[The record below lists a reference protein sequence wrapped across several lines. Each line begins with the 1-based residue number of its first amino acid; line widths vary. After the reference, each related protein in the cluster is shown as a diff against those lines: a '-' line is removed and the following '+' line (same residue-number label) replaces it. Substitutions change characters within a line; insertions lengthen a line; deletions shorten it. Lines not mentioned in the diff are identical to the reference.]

1 MIFIF
6 GVGPTYSISRL
17 RPISQTLKVQSMQ
30 ELWSKVID
38 SLKER
43 VGQQNFDIWIK
54 PIHLIS
60 MEGEMVELEVPN
72 RFFKEWI
79 NEHYSRHIKD
89 VFSFV
94 TEKPCH
100 LQFRI
105 RNEKMNEKD
114 LIPSPLQS
122 NGPQT
127 IHPSQTVFNPKYTFD
142 HFVVGASNQF
152 ANAACL
158 AVANLPGKNYNPLFI
173 YGGVGLGKT
182 HLLHAIGSH
191 IIQHRILPEVKKICY
206 LSSEEFTNELINSLR
221 YEKMDEFRNKFRRMD
236 ILLIDDIQFIA
247 GKERTQA
254 EFFHTFNSI
263 YEARKQIVVTSDKF
277 PKDIPN
283 FEERLRS
290 RFEWGLIA
298 DIQPPDI
305 ETKVA
310 ILRKKAENEDIPLP
324 NDVAFFLASQ
334 IDSNIRVLEGSLIRI
349 GAFSSLTQTPI
360 DIQMAKEVLKNIIK
374 PKDELI
380 SIDII
385 QKTVASFFNMKISD
399 LKAKRKNQGYVLP
412 RQIAIYLC
420 RKFTNTS
427 LLEIGE
433 KFGGKDHSTVLHS
446 IKKVEGKMAKEVSF
460 KEMIDKL
467 QDQIKS

>member
-1 MIFIF
+1 MEEI
-6 GVGPTYSISRL
+6 
-17 RPISQTLKVQSMQ
+17 
-30 ELWSKVID
+30 WSKVID

-54 PIHLIS
+54 PIRFIS
-60 MEGEMVELEVPN
+60 MDGEMVELEVPN

-79 NEHYSRHIKD
+79 NEHYSPYIKEAL
-89 VFSFV
+89 SLL
-94 TEKPCH
+94 TQKPCH
-100 LQFRI
+100 LQFQI
-105 RNEKMNEKD
+105 RSEKMNEKEPISS
-114 LIPSPLQS
+114 LLPSYETQAL
-122 NGPQT
+122 
-127 IHPSQTVFNPKYTFD
+127 PSFQPISNPKYTFD

-158 AVANLPGKNYNPLFI
+158 AVANLPAKNYNPLFI

-182 HLLHAIGSH
+182 HLLHAIANH
-191 IIQHRILPEVKKICY
+191 ILQHRVLPDAKKICY
-206 LSSEEFTNELINSLR
+206 ISSEEFTNELINSIR

-254 EFFHTFNSI
+254 EFFHTFNSL

-310 ILRKKAENEDIPLP
+310 ILRKKAEIENISIP

-334 IDSNIRVLEGSLIRI
+334 IDSNIRMLEGSLIRI
-349 GAFSSLTQTPI
+349 GAFASLTKTPI
-360 DIQMAKEVLKNIIK
+360 DIQLAKEVLKNIIK
-374 PKDELI
+374 PKEELI
-380 SIDII
+380 SIDTI
-385 QKTVASFFNMKISD
+385 QKVVASFYNIKISD
-399 LKAKRKNQGYVLP
+399 LKVKKKYKGYVIP
-412 RQIAIYLC
+412 RQIAMYFS
-420 RKFTNTS
+420 RKLTNAS

-446 IKKVEGKMAKEVSF
+446 IKKVEERVSQDPSF
-460 KEMIDKL
+460 KEIIENL
-467 QDQIKS
+467 NSRIKS

>member
-1 MIFIF
+1 M
-6 GVGPTYSISRL
+6 
-17 RPISQTLKVQSMQ
+17 
-30 ELWSKVID
+30 EDLWSKVTV

-43 VGQQNFDIWIK
+43 IGPQNFDIWIK
-54 PIHLIS
+54 PIHFIS
-60 MEGEMVELEVPN
+60 LEGEKVELEVPN

-79 NEHYSRHIKD
+79 NEHYSPYIKEAL
-89 VFSFV
+89 SLL
-94 TEKPCH
+94 TQKPCH

-105 RNEKMNEKD
+105 QNEKMNEKAS
-114 LIPSPLQS
+114 ISF
-122 NGPQT
+122 
-127 IHPSQTVFNPKYTFD
+127 PSQTHPSLSSHTSQPIFSPKYTFD

-158 AVANLPGKNYNPLFI
+158 AVANLPAKNYNPLFI

-182 HLLHAIGSH
+182 HLLNAIGNH
-191 IIQHRILPEVKKICY
+191 IIQNRIFPDVKKIFY
-206 LSSEEFTNELINSLR
+206 TSAEEFTNELINSIR
-221 YEKMDEFRNKFRRMD
+221 YEKMDEFRNKFRKMD

-254 EFFHTFNSI
+254 EFFHTFNSL

-310 ILRKKAENEDIPLP
+310 ILRKKAENEKIDLP

-334 IDSNIRVLEGSLIRI
+334 IDSNIRMLEGCLIRI
-349 GAFSSLTQTPI
+349 GAFASLTQTPI
-360 DIQMAKEVLKNIIK
+360 DLSSAKEVLKNIIK
-374 PKDELI
+374 PKEEFI
-380 SIDII
+380 STDMI
-385 QKTVASFFNMKISD
+385 QKVVSNYFNIKISD
-399 LKAKRKNQGYVLP
+399 FKVKRKNKGYVIP
-412 RQIAIYLC
+412 RQIAIYFS
-420 RKFTNTS
+420 RKLTNSS
-427 LLEIGE
+427 LIEIGE
-433 KFGGKDHSTVLHS
+433 KFGGKDHSTVIHS
-446 IKKVEGKMAKEVSF
+446 IKKVEEKMSTDLSF
-460 KEMIDKL
+460 KELIENL
-467 QDQIKS
+467 QGRIKS

>member
-1 MIFIF
+1 MEEI
-6 GVGPTYSISRL
+6 
-17 RPISQTLKVQSMQ
+17 
-30 ELWSKVID
+30 WSKVID

-54 PIHLIS
+54 PIHFIS
-60 MEGEMVELEVPN
+60 MDGEIVELEVPN

-79 NEHYSRHIKD
+79 NEHYSPHIKEA
-89 VFSFV
+89 FSFL
-94 TEKPCH
+94 TQKPCH
-100 LQFRI
+100 LQFQI
-105 RNEKMNEKD
+105 RSEKMNEKEPISS
-114 LIPSPLQS
+114 LLPSYETQAL
-122 NGPQT
+122 
-127 IHPSQTVFNPKYTFD
+127 PSFQPISNPKYTFD

-158 AVANLPGKNYNPLFI
+158 AVANLPAKNYNPLFI

-182 HLLHAIGSH
+182 HLLHAIANH
-191 IIQHRILPEVKKICY
+191 ILQHRVLPDAKKICY
-206 LSSEEFTNELINSLR
+206 ISSEEFTNELINSIR

-254 EFFHTFNSI
+254 EFFHTFNSL

-277 PKDIPN
+277 PKDIPH

-310 ILRKKAENEDIPLP
+310 ILKKKAETENISIP

-334 IDSNIRVLEGSLIRI
+334 IDSNIRMLEGSLIRI
-349 GAFSSLTQTPI
+349 GAFASLTKTPI
-360 DIQMAKEVLKNIIK
+360 DIQLAKEVLKNIIK
-374 PKDELI
+374 PKEELI
-380 SIDII
+380 SIDTI
-385 QKTVASFFNMKISD
+385 QKVVANFFNIKISD
-399 LKAKRKNQGYVLP
+399 LKVKRKHKGYLIP
-412 RQIAIYLC
+412 RQIAMYLS
-420 RKFTNTS
+420 RKLTNAS
-427 LLEIGE
+427 LVEIGE

-446 IKKVEGKMAKEVSF
+446 IKKVEERASKEPSF
-460 KEMIDKL
+460 KEMVENL
-467 QDQIKS
+467 HGQIKS

>member
-1 MIFIF
+1 M
-6 GVGPTYSISRL
+6 
-17 RPISQTLKVQSMQ
+17 
-30 ELWSKVID
+30 EDLWSKVID
-38 SLKER
+38 SLKDR

-54 PIHLIS
+54 PIHFIS
-60 MEGEMVELEVPN
+60 MEGENVELEVPN

-79 NEHYSRHIKD
+79 NEHYSPHLRD
-89 VFSFV
+89 AFSFL
-94 TEKPCH
+94 TQKPCH

-114 LIPSPLQS
+114 FILPPLQS
-122 NGPQT
+122 NDSKS
-127 IHPSQTVFNPKYTFD
+127 IPSFQPIFNPKYTFD

-158 AVANLPGKNYNPLFI
+158 AVANSPAKNYNPLFI

-182 HLLHAIGSH
+182 HLLYAIGNH
-191 IIQHRILPEVKKICY
+191 IVQHRVLPDVKKVCY

-254 EFFHTFNSI
+254 EFFHTFNSL

-310 ILRKKAENEDIPLP
+310 ILKKKAEIENISLP

-349 GAFSSLTQTPI
+349 GAFASLTKTPV
-360 DIQMAKEVLKNIIK
+360 DIQFAKEVLKNIIK
-374 PKDELI
+374 PKEELI
-380 SIDII
+380 SIDVI
-385 QKTVASFFNMKISD
+385 QKVVSNFFNIKISD
-399 LKAKRKNQGYVLP
+399 FKVKRKNKGYVFP
-412 RQIAIYLC
+412 RQVAMYLC
-420 RKFTNTS
+420 RKLTNAS

-446 IKKVEGKMAKEVSF
+446 IKKVEEKISKETSF
-460 KEMIDKL
+460 KETVENL
-467 QDQIKS
+467 QGRIKS

>member
-1 MIFIF
+1 M
-6 GVGPTYSISRL
+6 
-17 RPISQTLKVQSMQ
+17 
-30 ELWSKVID
+30 EDLWSKVID

-54 PIHLIS
+54 PIHFLS
-60 MEGEMVELEVPN
+60 TDGERVELEVPN

-79 NEHYSRHIKD
+79 NEHYAHHIRD
-89 VFSFV
+89 AFSLF

-100 LQFRI
+100 LQMQI
-105 RNEKMNEKD
+105 RSDKTNDRES
-114 LIPSPLQS
+114 ILQAS
-122 NGPQT
+122 QELD
-127 IHPSQTVFNPKYTFD
+127 SQTTHSFQPLFNPKYTFEN
-142 HFVVGASNQF
+142 FVVGASNQF

-158 AVANLPGKNYNPLFI
+158 AVANLPAKNYNPLFI

-182 HLLHAIGSH
+182 HLLNAIGNYIVH
-191 IIQHRILPEVKKICY
+191 HRVLPDVRKISY
-206 LSSEEFTNELINSLR
+206 TSSEEFTNELINSLR
-221 YEKMDEFRNKFRRMD
+221 YEKMEEFRNKFRKMD
-236 ILLIDDIQFIA
+236 ILLIDDIQFIS

-254 EFFHTFNSI
+254 EFFHTFNSL

-310 ILRKKAENEDIPLP
+310 ILRKKAESENILLP

-334 IDSNIRVLEGSLIRI
+334 IDSNIRILEGSLIRI
-349 GAFSSLTQTPI
+349 GAFASLTKTPI
-360 DIQMAKEVLKNIIK
+360 DTHLAKEVLKNIIK
-374 PKDELI
+374 PKEELI
-380 SIDII
+380 SIDLV
-385 QKTVASFFNMKISD
+385 QKVVSSYFNIKISD
-399 LKAKRKNQGYVLP
+399 LKVKRKYKGYVVP
-412 RQIAIYLC
+412 RQVAMYLS
-420 RKFTNTS
+420 RKLTSSS

-446 IKKVEGKMAKEVSF
+446 IKRVEEKILSDTSF
-460 KEMIDKL
+460 RDIVENL
-467 QDQIKS
+467 QGRIKS

>member
-1 MIFIF
+1 MVWF
-6 GVGPTYSISRL
+6 
-17 RPISQTLKVQSMQ
+17 ME
-30 ELWSKVID
+30 ELWSKVLD

-43 VGQQNFDIWIK
+43 VGHQNFEIWIK
-54 PIHLIS
+54 PIHLVSIRD
-60 MEGEMVELEVPN
+60 EFVELEVPN
-72 RFFKEWI
+72 RFFKEWVS
-79 NEHYSRHIKD
+79 EHYSLQIREALNSIIQ
-89 VFSFV
+89 
-94 TEKPCH
+94 KPCH

-105 RNEKMNEKD
+105 KNDHPHERDLNRPVPTYQEIPMNQ
-114 LIPSPLQS
+114 PF
-122 NGPQT
+122 QT
-127 IHPSQTVFNPKYTFD
+127 LFNPKYTFD
-142 HFVVGASNQF
+142 NFVVGAGNQF

-158 AVANLPGKNYNPLFI
+158 AVANLPAKNYNPLFL

-182 HLLHAIGSH
+182 HLLHAIGNH
-191 IIQHRILPEVKKICY
+191 IIQNRILPDVKKVCY
-206 LSSEEFTNELINSLR
+206 LSSEEFTNELINCLK

-254 EFFHTFNSI
+254 EFFHTFNSL

-310 ILRKKAENEDIPLP
+310 ILKKKAEIESIPLP

-349 GAFSSLTQTPI
+349 GAFASLTQTPI

-374 PKDELI
+374 PKEEFV
-380 SIDII
+380 SIEAI
-385 QKTVASFFNMKISD
+385 QKVVSNFYNMKISD
-399 LKAKRKNQGYVLP
+399 LKLKRKFKGYVLP
-412 RQIAIYLC
+412 RQVAMYLS
-420 RKFTNTS
+420 RKLTSAS

-433 KFGGKDHSTVLHS
+433 KFGGKDHSTVIHS
-446 IKKVEGKMAKEVSF
+446 IKKVEERMDKEPSF
-460 KEMIDKL
+460 KEMIENLISK
-467 QDQIKS
+467 IKS

>member
-1 MIFIF
+1 MEDLW
-6 GVGPTYSISRL
+6 P
-17 RPISQTLKVQSMQ
+17 KVT
-30 ELWSKVID
+30 D
-38 SLKER
+38 ALKEK

-54 PIHLIS
+54 PIHFVS
-60 MEGEMVELEVPN
+60 QEGGKVELEVPN

-79 NEHYSRHIKD
+79 SEHYSIQIKD
-89 VFSFV
+89 VISLL
-94 TEKPCH
+94 TQMPCQ
-100 LQFRI
+100 LQFQI
-105 RNEKMNEKD
+105 RNEKINGKEPISYPLPNNE
-114 LIPSPLQS
+114 PLVLHSIQ
-122 NGPQT
+122 P
-127 IHPSQTVFNPKYTFD
+127 IFNPKYTFD

-152 ANAACL
+152 AHAACL
-158 AVANLPGKNYNPLFI
+158 AVADLPAKNYNPLFI

-182 HLLHAIGSH
+182 HLLHAIGNH
-191 IIQHRILPEVKKICY
+191 IVQHRILPDMRKICY
-206 LSSEEFTNELINSLR
+206 ISSEEFTNELINSLR

-254 EFFHTFNSI
+254 EFFHTFNSL

-310 ILRKKAENEDIPLP
+310 ILRKKAEMENISLP

-349 GAFSSLTQTPI
+349 GAFASLTKTPI
-360 DIQMAKEVLKNIIK
+360 DIQLAKEVLKNIIK
-374 PKDELI
+374 PKEEFV
-380 SIDII
+380 SIDLV
-385 QKTVASFFNMKISD
+385 QKVVSNFYNIKISD
-399 LKAKRKNQGYVLP
+399 LKVKKKYKGYVLP
-412 RQIAIYLC
+412 RQIAMYLS
-420 RKFTNTS
+420 RKLTNAS
-427 LLEIGE
+427 LVEIGD

-446 IKKVEGKMAKEVSF
+446 IKKIEEKISKEDSF
-460 KEMIDKL
+460 KEMVENL
-467 QDQIKS
+467 RSQIKS

>member
-1 MIFIF
+1 MEDI
-6 GVGPTYSISRL
+6 
-17 RPISQTLKVQSMQ
+17 
-30 ELWSKVID
+30 WSNVIG

-43 VGQQNFDIWIK
+43 VGSQNFDIWIK
-54 PIHLIS
+54 PIHFVSL
-60 MEGEMVELEVPN
+60 EGEKVELEVPN

-79 NEHYSRHIKD
+79 NEHYSPQIKEAI
-89 VFSFV
+89 SFF
-94 TEKPCH
+94 TQKPCQ

-105 RNEKMNEKD
+105 RNDRIGDRDFIQYPMQGGD
-114 LIPSPLQS
+114 LPVSPSFQP
-122 NGPQT
+122 
-127 IHPSQTVFNPKYTFD
+127 IFNPKYTFEN
-142 HFVVGASNQF
+142 FVVGASNQF

-158 AVANLPGKNYNPLFI
+158 AVANLPAKNYNPLFI

-182 HLLHAIGSH
+182 HLLHAIGNH
-191 IIQHRILPEVKKICY
+191 ILKHRILPDMRKICY
-206 LSSEEFTNELINSLR
+206 ISSEEFTNELINSLR

-236 ILLIDDIQFIA
+236 ILLIDDIQFIS

-254 EFFHTFNSI
+254 EFFHTFNSL

-310 ILRKKAENEDIPLP
+310 ILRKKAEIENIPLP
-324 NDVAFFLASQ
+324 NDVAFFLAQQ
-334 IDSNIRVLEGSLIRI
+334 IDSNIRMLEGSLIRI
-349 GAFSSLTQTPI
+349 GAFASLTKTPI
-360 DIQMAKEVLKNIIK
+360 DVHLAKEVLKNIIK
-374 PKDELI
+374 PKEELI
-380 SIDII
+380 SIDLV
-385 QKTVASFFNMKISD
+385 QKVVSSYFNMKMSD
-399 LKAKRKNQGYVLP
+399 LKVRRKYKGYVIP
-412 RQIAIYLC
+412 RQIAMYLS
-420 RKFTNTS
+420 RKLTNAS

-446 IKKVEGKMAKEVSF
+446 IKKVEEKMVKDPAF
-460 KEMIDKL
+460 REMIENL
-467 QDQIKS
+467 QGRIKS

>member
-1 MIFIF
+1 MEEI
-6 GVGPTYSISRL
+6 
-17 RPISQTLKVQSMQ
+17 
-30 ELWSKVID
+30 WSKVID

-54 PIHLIS
+54 PIRFIS
-60 MEGEMVELEVPN
+60 MDGEMVELEVPN

-79 NEHYSRHIKD
+79 NEHYSPYIKEAL
-89 VFSFV
+89 SLL
-94 TEKPCH
+94 TQKPCH
-100 LQFRI
+100 LQFQI
-105 RNEKMNEKD
+105 RSEKMNEKEPISS
-114 LIPSPLQS
+114 LLPSYETQAL
-122 NGPQT
+122 
-127 IHPSQTVFNPKYTFD
+127 PSFQPISNPKYTFD

-158 AVANLPGKNYNPLFI
+158 AVANLPAKNYNPLFI

-182 HLLHAIGSH
+182 HLLHAIANH
-191 IIQHRILPEVKKICY
+191 ILQHRVLPDAKKICY
-206 LSSEEFTNELINSLR
+206 ISSEEFTNELINSIR

-254 EFFHTFNSI
+254 EFFHTFNSL

-310 ILRKKAENEDIPLP
+310 ILRKKAEIENISIP

-334 IDSNIRVLEGSLIRI
+334 IDSNIRMLEGSLIRI
-349 GAFSSLTQTPI
+349 GAFASLTKTPI
-360 DIQMAKEVLKNIIK
+360 DIQLAKEVLKNIIK
-374 PKDELI
+374 PKEELI
-380 SIDII
+380 SIDTI
-385 QKTVASFFNMKISD
+385 QKVVASFYNIKISD
-399 LKAKRKNQGYVLP
+399 LKVKRKSKGYLIP
-412 RQIAIYLC
+412 RQIAMYLS
-420 RKFTNTS
+420 RKLTNAS
-427 LLEIGE
+427 LLEIGD
-433 KFGGKDHSTVLHS
+433 KFGGKDHSTVIHS
-446 IKKVEGKMAKEVSF
+446 IKKVEERVSNEPPF
-460 KEMIDKL
+460 KEIVENL
-467 QDQIKS
+467 HSRIKS

>member
-1 MIFIF
+1 MKEF
-6 GVGPTYSISRL
+6 
-17 RPISQTLKVQSMQ
+17 
-30 ELWSKVID
+30 WSKALD
-38 SLKER
+38 SLKEK
-43 VGQQNFDIWIK
+43 VGQQNFEIWIK
-54 PIHLIS
+54 PINLLS
-60 MEGEMVELEVPN
+60 VREGVVELEVPN
-72 RFFKEWI
+72 RFFKEWVS
-79 NEHYSRHIKD
+79 EHYSLQIREALNTI
-89 VFSFV
+89 
-94 TEKPCH
+94 TQKPCH

-105 RNEKMNEKD
+105 KNDQTHERDFNQPLLTYQENGMN
-114 LIPSPLQS
+114 QAF
-122 NGPQT
+122 QT
-127 IHPSQTVFNPKYTFD
+127 PFNPKYTFD
-142 HFVVGASNQF
+142 NFVVGAGNQF

-158 AVANLPGKNYNPLFI
+158 AVANLPAKNYNPLFL

-182 HLLHAIGSH
+182 HLLHAIGNH
-191 IIQHRILPEVKKICY
+191 IIQNRILPDVKKVCY
-206 LSSEEFTNELINSLR
+206 LSSEEFTNELINCLK

-254 EFFHTFNSI
+254 EFFHTFNSL

-310 ILRKKAENEDIPLP
+310 ILKKKAELESIPLP

-334 IDSNIRVLEGSLIRI
+334 IESNIRVLEGSLIRI
-349 GAFSSLTQTPI
+349 GAFASLTQTPI

-374 PKDELI
+374 PKEEII
-380 SIDII
+380 SIDVI
-385 QKTVASFFNMKISD
+385 QKVVSNYFNMKVSD
-399 LKAKRKNQGYVLP
+399 LKMKRKYKGYVIP
-412 RQIAIYLC
+412 RQVAMYLS
-420 RKFTNTS
+420 RKMTPAS

-433 KFGGKDHSTVLHS
+433 KFGGKDHSTVIHS
-446 IKKVEGKMAKEVSF
+446 IKKVEERMAKEPSF
-460 KEMIDKL
+460 KQTIENLISRI
-467 QDQIKS
+467 QS

>member
-1 MIFIF
+1 MDD
-6 GVGPTYSISRL
+6 L
-17 RPISQTLKVQSMQ
+17 WLKVT
-30 ELWSKVID
+30 D
-38 SLKER
+38 TLKER

-54 PIHLIS
+54 PIHFIS
-60 MEGEMVELEVPN
+60 GEGEKVELEVPN

-79 NEHYSRHIKD
+79 NEHYSVHIKEA
-89 VFSFV
+89 VSLLTRV
-94 TEKPCH
+94 PCI

-105 RNEKMNEKD
+105 RNEKTNGKD
-114 LIPSPLQS
+114 PVSQPSPSYEQQFL
-122 NGPQT
+122 N
-127 IHPSQTVFNPKYTFD
+127 PSQPIFNPKYTFN

-152 ANAACL
+152 AHAACL
-158 AVANLPGKNYNPLFI
+158 AVADSPAKNYNPLFI

-182 HLLHAIGSH
+182 HLLHAIGYH
-191 IIQHRILPEVKKICY
+191 ILQHRILPEVRKICY
-206 LSSEEFTNELINSLR
+206 ISSEEFTNELINSLR

-254 EFFHTFNSI
+254 EFFHTFNSL

-298 DIQPPDI
+298 DIQPPDT

-310 ILRKKAENEDIPLP
+310 ILRKKAEMENIALP

-334 IDSNIRVLEGSLIRI
+334 IDSNIRILEGSLIRL
-349 GAFSSLTQTPI
+349 GAFASLTKTSI
-360 DIQMAKEVLKNIIK
+360 DVQLAKEVLKNIIK
-374 PKDELI
+374 PKEEFI
-380 SIDII
+380 SIDLI
-385 QKTVASFFNMKISD
+385 QKVVSNFFNIKISD
-399 LKAKRKNQGYVLP
+399 LKVKRKYKGYVLP
-412 RQIAIYLC
+412 RQIAMYLS
-420 RKFTNTS
+420 RKLTNAS
-427 LLEIGE
+427 LLEIGD

-446 IKKVEGKMAKEVSF
+446 IKKIEQKMTQETSF
-460 KEMIDKL
+460 KETIENL
-467 QDQIKS
+467 HGRIKS